1 MQSTLHRSI
10 LCRCHPWST
19 ICDLQCHPWSSIPK
33 ARNVKQSIKKIC
45 ISQRVF
51 KTCSILLNMRHA
63 ISILNNR
70 FFYQVVLVIPYR
82 DRAEHLSKF
91 LEIMHPFLQHQVCSL
106 ALSNCLLFS
115 LESIKENNFLSFE
128 VIILQEIKGEVFS
141 HWIGRSNFIQ
151 WYPWGIQWKVK

>member
-1 MQSTLHRSI
+1 MLDSLEHET
-10 LCRCHPWST
+10 
-19 ICDLQCHPWSSIPK
+19 
-33 ARNVKQSIKKIC
+33 
-45 ISQRVF
+45 
-51 KTCSILLNMRHA
+51 HA

-106 ALSNCLLFS
+106 ALSNCLLSS

-128 VIILQEIKGEVFS
+128 VIGLIMYLLIA
-141 HWIGRSNFIQ
+141 
-151 WYPWGIQWKVK
+151 YA